1 MVGSKLRNS
10 LQSEKRRREG
20 LNSTNRNSTVGTL
33 KRFLSRALL
42 IGAMATGIT
51 GVTMAQTTREAH
63 AQESRGN
70 AAATT
75 QAMGVVGD
83 RLTAARSALSEMESA
98 GVPAQLNYNSV
109 NGAGEPVTHNLLDAI
124 ATLAERLREAAGRD
138 VIPLTGSTDQERF
151 RSLNNWLRRPQD
163 SPLDSDAL
171 DLLQRRLMEAS
182 GTASSHSATGPVVAV
197 VPAPTAPVAAQPAQ
211 PETVQPAQPAPVVE
225 QPATHTLT
233 AEQTQLLENLETIAA
248 SGRNARVRGQAARLV
263 TRINGEV
270 EREGGPR
277 EAQLRRL
284 TTAAQTLVTAEL
296 ARAQT
301 RAAERR
307 ASVGAARAPTPAE
320 QAVDTRI
327 TEILTN
333 VQEVASAT
341 GVTPERRDLANSVG
355 NMLGDARLLG
365 EDPMVRMVTLL
376 GEARDAL
383 VAGNDTLAQTKRDEA
398 RAIFTA
404 EQASMRRQLEQIII
418 PVAQGCLTA
427 IDGSNL
433 PTRADLTAAEGRDR
447 SAGVRRGQY
456 SRSSNGLR
464 NGREDIRATMDA
476 RMTAARQMLASA
488 TSGDDISY
496 HAFAELFESVRLEET
511 MIRTMIDL
519 WDYGQ
524 SHGADTADPS
534 RRVGLYTRYSIA
546 AMTIVDANFSPLGT
560 YTADTRRAMARA
572 YLRLR
577 SGTTPSAAQVTRAMR
592 DLLPALMRS
601 KEYRYD
607 DVLHQLYGQI
617 SELAP
622 STTTP
627 EITRVATLRSLR
639 IAATFEYEPYRSGRR
654 FEYDPSSG
662 LELAVELD
670 QQERQ
675 SQDRL
680 TMATEFLQSV
690 IAASGMPADDP
701 MIEAANTRLTAAAGA
716 QAADIP
722 ELSDALYNMALAL
735 SSIGEAQVFRQT
747 ASMRRDVPAAELQ
760 HADLLIA
767 QAVESYMWAFSVP
780 TVDSGFHPNMAQSL
794 ANEAINILAP
804 VALQTTESPAMYVA
818 ISAYDNPGEVGIV
831 PADLA
836 NPTAAERRQ
845 AAQRAEE
852 RYLRF
857 LVSLRTDTSF
867 GVSTL
872 RGRPSFGAM
881 SLLDPRVLRNRT
893 IITLGGHPIYEKN
906 SLRGRTTETAID
918 QHVVPLSEPEAE
930 LRNNAH
936 ENLQLAQWG
945 ELYQELYRLTLLHG
959 NDETPQL
966 LRGIDPAPLRAQME
980 QMARGYSSATAA
992 QQLQRGNQILIEIL
1006 DARILELTTR
1016 LDGNVT
1022 LAGGQVFRRRELARS
1037 TSPEAL
1043 YVTRAVET
1051 LERLTAVR
1059 AGLHS
1064 DRASAISDGRITP
1077 RLAIG
1082 MAEIAIESL
1091 DDDHLTGLNPPPAP
1105 PTISLRAHVP
1115 SDAIEVE
1122 RLSGNPRRVRFRAT
1136 RVMIAEE
1143 GGSPVTLAE
1152 YQRTHGEQNLT
1163 YYWFHYQDLG
1173 RRDSAR
1179 RPIQYLLNP
1188 RYRERGQPRYL
1199 GQVMRGVTL
1208 TDGTVG
1214 DFVVRVRRT
1223 GLEPSQGPEW
1233 APVVDSRGRPTDVL
1247 YAVTFDSDGQALPVN
1262 DARLRATMGRM
1273 PVARERA
1280 SSVDTVVEFAT
1291 TTPVVIVSPSPT
1303 RR

>member
-1 MVGSKLRNS
+1 MVGSRINDSLNS
-10 LQSEKRRREG
+10 GKKRREG
-20 LNSTNRNSTVGTL
+20 LNSTNRNSTVGTV
-33 KRFLSRALL
+33 KRFLGRALL
-42 IGAMATGIT
+42 VGAMVT
-51 GVTMAQTTREAH
+51 GVTMAQATREAH
-63 AQESRGN
+63 AQEVRRGD

-83 RLTAARSALSEMESA
+83 RLTAARSALTEMQSA

-109 NGAGEPVTHNLLDAI
+109 NGSGEPVSHNLLDAI
-124 ATLAERLREAAGRD
+124 ATLSERLRDATGRD
-138 VIPLTGSTDQERF
+138 VIPITGSTDQARF
-151 RSLNNWLRRPQD
+151 RSINAWLGRPQD
-163 SPLDSDAL
+163 AALDSAAL
-171 DLLQRRLMEAS
+171 DLLQRRLMSAS
-182 GTASSHSATGPVVAV
+182 GTASSHSASGPVVAV
-197 VPAPTAPVAAQPAQ
+197 IPAPTV
-211 PETVQPAQPAPVVE
+211 VQPSTAQPAPTVV
-225 QPATHTLT
+225 QPAPTVVQPAAFTLNP
-233 AEQTQLLENLETIAA
+233 EQTQLLENLEIISAT
-248 SGRNARVRGQAARLV
+248 GRNQRVRAQAARLV
-263 TRINGEV
+263 TRINTEV
-270 EREGGPR
+270 ERTGGPR

-284 TTAAQTLVTAEL
+284 TSAAQTLVGSEL

-307 ASVGAARAPTPAE
+307 ASVGAARTPTAAE
-320 QAVDTRI
+320 AAVDTTI

-341 GVTPERRDLANSVG
+341 GVTPERRDLANSIG
-355 NMLGDARLLG
+355 NTLGDARLLG
-365 EDPMVRMVTLL
+365 EDPMIRMVTLL
-376 GEARDAL
+376 GEARTAL
-383 VAGNDTLAQTKRDEA
+383 VAGNDALAQTKRTEA

-404 EQASMRRQLEQIII
+404 EQNLMRQQLEQIII
-418 PVAQGCLTA
+418 PVAQGLLTA
-427 IDGSNL
+427 IDGSHL
-433 PTRADLTAAEGRDR
+433 PTRAELTAAEGRDI
-447 SAGVRRGQY
+447 SAGVTRGQY
-456 SRSSNGLR
+456 ARSSNGLR

-476 RMTAARQMLASA
+476 RITAARQMLASA
-488 TSGDDISY
+488 TAGNDISY
-496 HAFAELFESVRLEET
+496 HAFSELLESVTLEER
-511 MIRTMIDL
+511 MIGTMIDL

-524 SHGADTADPS
+524 SHGAETADPS

-546 AMTIVDANFSPLGT
+546 AMTIVDANFVPLT
-560 YTADTRRAMARA
+560 SYTADTRRAMARA
-572 YLRLR
+572 YLRMR
-577 SGTTPSAAQVTRAMR
+577 SGTTPSAAQVTSAMR

-601 KEYRYD
+601 REYRYD

-617 SELAP
+617 SQLAP
-622 STTTP
+622 STTSP

-654 FEYDPSSG
+654 FEFDPASG
-662 LELAVELD
+662 LEPAVQLNEAEL
-670 QQERQ
+670 Q

-680 TMATEFLQSV
+680 TMATEFLRSV
-690 IAASGMPADDP
+690 VSASGLPATDP
-701 MIEAANTRLTAAAGA
+701 MIQAANTRLTAATGT

-722 ELSDALYNMALAL
+722 ELSDALYNMGLAL

-747 ASMRRDVPAAELQ
+747 ASMRRQVSAEQLQ
-760 HADLLIA
+760 DADLLIA
-767 QAVESYMWAFSVP
+767 QAVESYRWAFSVP
-780 TVDSGFHPNMAQSL
+780 TVDSGFHPNLAQSL
-794 ANEAINILAP
+794 ANEAINVLAP
-804 VALQTTESPAMYVA
+804 VALQATESPAMYVA

-836 NPTAAERRQ
+836 NPTPAERRQ
-845 AAQRAEE
+845 AAQIAEE
-852 RYLRF
+852 RYARF
-857 LVSLRTDTSF
+857 LVSVRTDSSF

-872 RGRPSFGAM
+872 RGRGSFAAM

-893 IITLGGHPIYEKN
+893 IITLAGHPIYERN
-906 SLRGRTTETAID
+906 SMRGRTTETAID
-918 QHVVPLSEPEAE
+918 QHVVPFSEPDAE
-930 LRNNAH
+930 LRNLQQ

-945 ELYQELYRLTLLHG
+945 ELYQEIYRLTLLHG
-959 NDETPQL
+959 NDANPQL
-966 LRGIDPAPLRAQME
+966 LRGIDPAPLLAQMQ
-980 QMARGYSSATAA
+980 QMARGYSSSTAA

-1022 LAGGQVFRRRELARS
+1022 LVSGNTFRRRELARS
-1037 TSPEAL
+1037 TAPEAL

-1051 LERLTAVR
+1051 LERLTAIR
-1059 AGLHS
+1059 AGLHT
-1064 DRASAISDGRITP
+1064 DRARAISDGRITP
-1077 RLAIG
+1077 RLGIG

-1091 DDDHLTGLNPPPAP
+1091 DDSHIQPIPDPPAP
-1105 PTISLRAHVP
+1105 PVISIRAHVP

-1122 RLSGNPRRVRFRAT
+1122 RLGGNPRRVRFRAT

-1143 GGSPVTLAE
+1143 GGSAVTLE
-1152 YQRTHGEQNLT
+1152 QYQRDHGEQNLT

-1173 RRDSAR
+1173 RRDAAR

-1208 TDGTVG
+1208 TDGTQG

-1233 APVVDSRGRPTDVL
+1233 SPVVDSRGRPTDVL
-1247 YAVTFDSDGQALPVN
+1247 YAVTFDADGQALPVN
-1262 DARLRATMGRM
+1262 DARLRATMGRL

-1291 TTPVVIVSPSPT
+1291 TTPVVIVSPSAT

>member
-1 MVGSKLRNS
+1 MVGSKLKNS

-20 LNSTNRNSTVGTL
+20 LNSTNRNSTVGTA
-33 KRFLSRALL
+33 KRFLGRALL
-42 IGAMATGIT
+42 VGAMATGIT

-83 RLTAARSALSEMESA
+83 RLTAARSALTEMQSA

-109 NGAGEPVTHNLLDAI
+109 NAAGEPVSHNLLDAI
-124 ATLAERLREAAGRD
+124 SDLAQQLRQATGRD
-138 VIPLTGSTDQERF
+138 VIPITGSTDQARF
-151 RSLNNWLRRPQD
+151 RSLNGWLGRPQD
-163 SPLDSDAL
+163 SALDSDAL
-171 DLLQRRLMEAS
+171 DLLQRRLMTAS
-182 GTASSHSATGPVVAV
+182 GTASSHSASGPVVAV
-197 VPAPTAPVAAQPAQ
+197 VPTPTAPVAVQPTAPVVAQPTTPVVAQPAAYSLN
-211 PETVQPAQPAPVVE
+211 P
-225 QPATHTLT
+225 
-233 AEQTQLLENLETIAA
+233 EQTQLLENLEAIAT
-248 SGRNARVRGQAARLV
+248 SGRNQRIRAQAARLV
-263 TRINGEV
+263 TRITGEV

-284 TTAAQTLVTAEL
+284 TTAAQTLVGAEL

-307 ASVGAARAPTPAE
+307 ASVGSPRAPSPAE
-320 QAVDTRI
+320 AAVDTTI

-341 GVTPERRDLANSVG
+341 GVTQERADLANSVG

-383 VAGNDTLAQTKRDEA
+383 VAGNDALARTKRTEA

-404 EQASMRRQLEQIII
+404 EQTSMRRQLEQIIV

-427 IDGSNL
+427 IDGSHL
-433 PTRADLTAAEGRDR
+433 PTRAELTAAEGRDR
-447 SAGVRRGQY
+447 SAGVRRGGY

-464 NGREDIRATMDA
+464 NGREDIRATMEA
-476 RMTAARQMLASA
+476 RMTAARQLLASA
-488 TSGDDISY
+488 TAGNDISY
-496 HAFAELFESVRLEET
+496 HAFSELLESVTLEER
-511 MIRTMIDL
+511 MIGTMIDL

-546 AMTIVDANFSPLGT
+546 AMTIVDANFSPLGS

-577 SGTTPSAAQVTRAMR
+577 SGTTPSTAQVTSAMR

-601 KEYRYD
+601 REYRYD

-627 EITRVATLRSLR
+627 EVTRVATLRSLR

-670 QQERQ
+670 TTELQ
-675 SQDRL
+675 SQARL

-690 IAASGMPADDP
+690 IAASGLPADDP
-701 MIEAANTRLTAAAGA
+701 MIQAANTRLTAATGT

-722 ELSDALYNMALAL
+722 ALSDALYNMGLAL

-747 ASMRRDVPAAELQ
+747 ASMRRDVPAADLQ

-767 QAVESYMWAFSVP
+767 QAVESYRWAFSVP
-780 TVDSGFHPNMAQSL
+780 TVDSGFHPNMPQSL

-804 VALQTTESPAMYVA
+804 VALQATESPSMYVA

-836 NPTAAERRQ
+836 NPTPAERRQ

-852 RYLRF
+852 RYMRF
-857 LVSLRTDTSF
+857 LVSLRTDTNF

-872 RGRPSFGAM
+872 SGRPSFGAM

-893 IITLGGHPIYEKN
+893 LITLGGHPIYEKN
-906 SLRGRTTETAID
+906 TMRGRTTDTAID

-930 LRNNAH
+930 LRNNSH

-945 ELYQELYRLTLLHG
+945 ELYQEIYRLTLLHG
-959 NDETPQL
+959 NDASPQL
-966 LRGIDPAPLRAQME
+966 LRGIDPAPLLAQMQ

-992 QQLQRGNQILIEIL
+992 QQLQTGNQILIEIL

-1016 LDGNVT
+1016 LDGDIT
-1022 LAGGQVFRRRELARS
+1022 LASGNTFQRRDLIRS
-1037 TSPEAL
+1037 PAPEAL

-1051 LERLTAVR
+1051 LERLTAIR

-1064 DRASAISDGRITP
+1064 DRAGGISDGRITP

-1091 DDDHLTGLNPPPAP
+1091 DDSHIRPLPDPPAP

-1122 RLSGNPRRVRFRAT
+1122 RLGGNPRRVRFRAT

-1143 GGSPVTLAE
+1143 GGSPVSLAE

-1208 TDGTVG
+1208 ADGTVG

-1233 APVVDSRGRPTDVL
+1233 SPVVDSRGRPTDVL